1 MIESLLLV
9 LDEEDREA
17 EKLLI
22 HKKLSGSC
30 VKIFQLNS
38 NRSESSL
45 SLLSLCEGSFGNIP
59 VKGELQFGFIYNT
72 SRWESCPS
80 I

>member
-9 LDEEDREA
+9 SDAEDREV

-22 HKKLSGSC
+22 HQKCPVHASR
-30 VKIFQLNS
+30 FS

-72 SRWESCPS
+72 SR
-80 I
+80 